1 VSVRVR
7 KRDTV
12 SAQFADWLRTFPLL
26 VHIGA
31 PSAAPEVLAPSDE
44 PAFFDRYFWFRREQQ
59 TRTNMLRHMSLLHT
73 VRVQFA
79 VAADLDENVNRFD
92 PLTAYYRQRNT
103 ECSFT
108 ADGWALEAS
117 RHVVD
122 VLAWAACELLAGEP
136 GFFTSLL
143 PWYDRGRWP
152 IGWDGAY
159 PAGRLRVL

>member
-1 VSVRVR
+1 MR
-7 KRDTV
+7 KRDTI

-26 VHIGA
+26 VRIGT
-31 PSAAPEVLAPSDE
+31 PSDAPEVLAPSDE
-44 PAFFDRYFWFRREQQ
+44 PAFLDKYFWLGRAAK
-59 TRTNMLRHMSLLHT
+59 TRASVLCHVSLEHT
-73 VRVQFA
+73 IRVQLA
-79 VAADLDENVNRFD
+79 VATVLNENVSRFD

-103 ECSFT
+103 ECNFT
-108 ADGWALEAS
+108 ADGWAVESAGA
-117 RHVVD
+117 VTD
-122 VLAWAACELLAGEP
+122 DLAWAACELLAEKP